1 MNTHKK
7 KMPVK
12 KQGKPSGKIDTIE
25 KLATLV
31 AQGFADIHDRFDDV
45 YAQLSAIRSRLD
57 TIEARLDALETR
69 LYSVELESRSMRTE
83 MKALHVRLESIEEKV
98 GMQSGYAKEIDYLL
112 ERVTRIEKHLHL
124 S

>member
-1 MNTHKK
+1 MK

-31 AQGFADIHDRFDDV
+31 AQGFADMREHFDARFDMLK
-45 YAQLSAIRSRLD
+45 QCP
-57 TIEARLDALETR
+57 
-69 LYSVELESRSMRTE
+69 
-83 MKALHVRLESIEEKV
+83 
-98 GMQSGYAKEIDYLL
+98 
-112 ERVTRIEKHLHL
+112 RIEKHLHI